1 MKVLMVGWEFP
12 PHISGGLGTA
22 CQGISQGLAHH
33 GVDITFVVPH
43 RFGDEDTAPGVR
55 LIDPGPPR
63 RPVTSIA
70 DAPATGETPEESAS
84 AGFAPREARAASY
97 ETVAVAGDPSIANGE
112 ESPTV
117 LGALRV
123 LGIDSSL
130 RPYLDAGGYA
140 HMVDNPSEE
149 ETSSSTAPAA
159 ASYPGMPKS
168 LRPYLRRHAAAT
180 AVENPEHAP
189 PEVPPE
195 VSGSLSDS
203 DALVSTT
210 PAPTS
215 PRPLEPVSL
224 GLTRDGRYA
233 RDLFAEVARFTLAV
247 GELAMDEDFDLV
259 HAHDWMTYPGAILAA
274 RRRGKPLVVHVHS
287 CEYDRSGDG
296 ADRRIVEIEQAGL
309 DAADRVV
316 CVSHYTS
323 GVVTS
328 RYRVDPSKIRVVHNA
343 VTQRDQVEELHL
355 EKAIDEPI
363 VLFLGRVTFQKGPD
377 YFLQA
382 AARVVREEPR
392 VRFVLGGTGD
402 MLPTMI
408 EESARMRLQRH
419 LSFTGFLSGIDVER
433 MYALADIYVMPS
445 VSEPFGIAPL
455 EAMALDVPVIVS
467 RQSGVAEILEHALK
481 VDFWDVEEIAN
492 KILALLRQPALRRQL
507 VEDGRGEVAR
517 MRWELRGQLLRDV
530 YTEILGERAAT

>member
-22 CQGISQGLAHH
+22 CEGIARGLGHQG
-33 GVDITFVVPH
+33 VEVTFVVPH
-43 RFGDEDTAPGVR
+43 LFGDESTPPGVR
-55 LIDPGPPR
+55 LVHPP
-63 RPVTSIA
+63 
-70 DAPATGETPEESAS
+70 
-84 AGFAPREARAASY
+84 EARAGAAPAH
-97 ETVAVAGDPSIANGE
+97 TAVSTSPAVHVTGGATAVRHAGGRATPELSVELAAELAGE
-112 ESPTV
+112 GGPV
-117 LGALRV
+117 GFLRV
-123 LGIDSSL
+123 LGIDSPL
-130 RPYLDAGGYA
+130 RPYLDAAGYA
-140 HMVDNPSEE
+140 EWVELTERSPGV
-149 ETSSSTAPAA
+149 ETPW
-159 ASYPGMPKS
+159 S
-168 LRPYLRRHAAAT
+168 LGALVAD
-180 AVENPEHAP
+180 
-189 PEVPPE
+189 VPP
-195 VSGSLSDS
+195 VR
-203 DALVSTT
+203 ALVDA
-210 PAPTS
+210 APTS
-215 PRPLEPVSL
+215 PGATTQAARPPGPTAATEPPPAEPASATPTATPTASPVPSPLLPVSL
-224 GLTRDGRYA
+224 GLTREGRYA
-233 RDLFAEVARFTLAV
+233 RDLFGEVARFTLAV
-247 GELAMDEDFDLV
+247 GELAATEDFDLV
-259 HAHDWMTYPGAILAA
+259 HAHDWMTFPGAILAA

-287 CEYDRSGDG
+287 CEYDRSGEG
-296 ADRRIVEIEQAGL
+296 ADRRIVELEQAGL

-343 VTQRDQVEELHL
+343 VTRRDQTEEWHL
-355 EKAIDEPI
+355 EKTIDEPI

-382 AARVVREEPR
+382 AARVVREEPN

-419 LSFTGFLSGIDVER
+419 LSFTGFLSGVDVER

-467 RQSGVAEILEHALK
+467 RQSGVAEVLEHALK
-481 VDFWDVEEIAN
+481 VDFWDVEDIAN

-507 VEDGRGEVAR
+507 VEDGREEVAR
-517 MRWELRGQLLRDV
+517 MRWDLRGQLLREV
-530 YTEILGERAAT
+530 YREVLGGREAA

>member
-1 MKVLMVGWEFP
+1 
-12 PHISGGLGTA
+12 
-22 CQGISQGLAHH
+22 
-33 GVDITFVVPH
+33 
-43 RFGDEDTAPGVR
+43 
-55 LIDPGPPR
+55 
-63 RPVTSIA
+63 
-70 DAPATGETPEESAS
+70 
-84 AGFAPREARAASY
+84 
-97 ETVAVAGDPSIANGE
+97 
-112 ESPTV
+112 
-117 LGALRV
+117 
-123 LGIDSSL
+123 
-130 RPYLDAGGYA
+130 
-140 HMVDNPSEE
+140 
-149 ETSSSTAPAA
+149 
-159 ASYPGMPKS
+159 MPIS
-168 LRPYLRRHAAAT
+168 LRPYLRRHAATT

-189 PEVPPE
+189 PGVPPE
-195 VSGSLSDS
+195 VPGSLP
-203 DALVSTT
+203 DADAPVSTT
-210 PAPTS
+210 PVPDS

-233 RDLFAEVARFTLAV
+233 RDLFSEVARFTLAV

-259 HAHDWMTYPGAILAA
+259 HAHDWMTFPGAILAA

-316 CVSHYTS
+316 CVSHYTA

-328 RYRVDPSKIRVVHNA
+328 RYHVDPSRIRVVHNA

-355 EKAIDEPI
+355 EKVIDEPI

-382 AARVVREEPR
+382 AARVVREEPK

-517 MRWELRGQLLRDV
+517 MRWELRGQLLRDI
-530 YTEILGERAAT
+530 YAEILGEKAAT